1 MSGRAGHAGAGRGR
15 WFATAAFLAFLAVP
29 ARAQPLIPEAG
40 PLPVSR
46 PPDPENGRRIVVD
59 RRKGLCLLCHSGPFP
74 EVRFQGDLAP
84 SLAGA
89 GSRWNPAQLRARLID
104 SRLFNG
110 ETIMPPYFR
119 AEGQFRMAGAFKGRT
134 ILTAEEVED
143 VTAFLST
150 LRE

>member
-1 MSGRAGHAGAGRGR
+1 MTGRTGHAGNGRPRGL
-15 WFATAAFLAFLAVP
+15 AIAAFLAVLAMP
-29 ARAQPLIPEAG
+29 ARAQPVPEAA

-46 PPDPENGRRIVVD
+46 PADPENGRRIVMD

-74 EVRFQGDLAP
+74 EMRFQGDLAP

-89 GSRWNPAQLRARLID
+89 GSRWTPAQLRARLID

-119 AEGQFRMAGAFKGRT
+119 AEGQTRMARAFAGRT
-134 ILTAEEVED
+134 ILTAEEIED
-143 VTAFLST
+143 VTAFLAT

>member
-1 MSGRAGHAGAGRGR
+1 MVALLLGL
-15 WFATAAFLAFLAVP
+15 ATQG
-29 ARAQPLIPEAG
+29 RAQPAVPEAG

-46 PPDPENGRRIVVD
+46 PPDAENGRRIVVD

-104 SRLFNG
+104 SRQVNG

-119 AEGQFRMAGAFKGRT
+119 AEGQTRMARAFAGRT
-134 ILTAEEVED
+134 ILTAEEIED
-143 VTAFLST
+143 VTAFLAT